1 MAGGMS
7 RIKNL
12 VVVMM
17 ENRSFDN
24 LLGWLYG
31 PGTPPAQVIGGRAG
45 DPSFF
50 GLTPGS
56 YWNPANASFFQGERP
71 RRSSRPKARP
81 ARPRSRSPIRT
92 PWKGSTT

>member
-1 MAGGMS
+1 MSSGMS

-31 PGTPPAQVIGGRAG
+31 PGNSPSQVIGGRAS

-50 GLTPGS
+50 GLAPGS
-56 YWNPANASFFQGERP
+56 YWNPSNASFFQGRRR
-71 RRSSRPKARP
+71 RRSSRQKARP
-81 ARPRSRSPIRT
+81 GHHRTRSPIRT
-92 PWKGSTT
+92 R